1 METYEVTQKLLSFG
15 PQYEVTAQGSSEV
28 LATVKGKVLTATP
41 KLNMVQGKEG
51 PEVASMA
58 GNFMK
63 TKFECFDANK
73 QALGVLAFP
82 MFAFK
87 KGFTLTVGAN
97 EYKAD
102 GGFFGGEFKC
112 SDAQGNVV
120 LVIAKQLALRDK
132 FAVTTNGVL
141 PRDVAL
147 LAAIAIDQKFFSDE
161 G

>member
-1 METYEVTQKLLSFG
+1 METYEVTRKLFSFG
-15 PQYEVTAQGSSEV
+15 PQYEITVHGSNDVVS
-28 LATVKGKVLTATP
+28 TVKGKVLTATP
-41 KLNMVQGKEG
+41 KLTMAQGTQG
-51 PEVASMA
+51 AEVASMH

-63 TKFECFDANK
+63 TKFECFDDKK
-73 QALGVLAFP
+73 QLTGTLAFP

-87 KGFTLTVGAN
+87 KGFTLTVGHN

-112 SDAQGNVV
+112 SDARGNVV

-132 FAVTTNGVL
+132 FAVTTSGVL

-147 LAAIAIDQKFFSDE
+147 LAAVAIDQKFFTE
-161 G
+161 E